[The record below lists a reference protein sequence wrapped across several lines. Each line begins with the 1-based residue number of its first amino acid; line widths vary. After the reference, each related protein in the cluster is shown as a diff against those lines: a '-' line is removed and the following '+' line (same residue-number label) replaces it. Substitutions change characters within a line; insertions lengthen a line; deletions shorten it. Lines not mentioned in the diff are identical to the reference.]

1 MLKQILTLLII
12 LSLFLAPNMFS
23 QDEDMAAQQQAWME
37 YMTPGPMH
45 EMMAKT
51 AGDWKTTIKYWMD
64 SSGDPMVSEGTS
76 KSEMILG
83 GRYLKETSNSTVMGM
98 PMEGISITGY
108 DNSTKEFTS
117 VWIDNM
123 GTGTTVAK
131 GTYDEETKT
140 ITLYGSMVDPMTG
153 KDTKYR
159 EVINIVDDNHHV
171 FEMYVDQDG
180 QEVKNMEVEYTR

>member
-1 MLKQILTLLII
+1 MLKQILTFLII

-180 QEVKNMEVEYTR
+180 QEVKNMEVEYAR

>member
-1 MLKQILTLLII
+1 MLKQILTFLII

-98 PMEGISITGY
+98 PMEGISIIGY

-180 QEVKNMEVEYTR
+180 QEVKNMEVEYAR

>member
-1 MLKQILTLLII
+1 MLKQILTFLII

>member
-180 QEVKNMEVEYTR
+180 QEVKNMEVEYAR

>member
-1 MLKQILTLLII
+1 
-12 LSLFLAPNMFS
+12 
-23 QDEDMAAQQQAWME
+23 
-37 YMTPGPMH
+37 
-45 EMMAKT
+45 
-51 AGDWKTTIKYWMD
+51 
-64 SSGDPMVSEGTS
+64 
-76 KSEMILG
+76 
-83 GRYLKETSNSTVMGM
+83 MGM
-98 PMEGISITGY
+98 PMEGMSITGY
-108 DNSTKEFTS
+108 DNFTKEFTS
-117 VWIDNM
+117 IWIDNM

-180 QEVKNMEVEYTR
+180 QEVKNMEVEYAR

>member
-1 MLKQILTLLII
+1 MLKQILTLLIV

-180 QEVKNMEVEYTR
+180 QEVKNMEVEYAR